1 MTASDT
7 NSADRDDGK
16 VPASEERSDSF
27 LDDLTGPGLGLWND
41 VEETDVKYVK
51 SFDRGSFKG
60 TAVDAIYNVKRVSEK
75 IGAVGYAWGWEVKSE
90 RLDTFGMGEDQQVIH
105 TCVLRAWFRQSD
117 GSKEHVEH
125 VGHTKAAYW
134 TRARR
139 PGEKPRYIVDEEFA
153 KKSVTDALSKIMVS
167 LGASADIW
175 LGRFDGNKYVAPSHE
190 GTGDGHQ
197 PAPASDEKLIA
208 RGRDILAEIRK
219 ATSKDEVLE
228 AARKVKGTFNDQPFW
243 PNLVSA
249 DRDLA
254 GEIQKLVRDKA
265 KPHGI
270 DLSKV

>member
-7 NSADRDDGK
+7 ISADRDDGEA
-16 VPASEERSDSF
+16 PASDPRFDAS
-27 LDDLTGPGLGLWND
+27 LDDLTGPGLHFWNE
-41 VEETDVKYVK
+41 VEETDTRYVK

-60 TAVDAIYNVKRVSEK
+60 TAVDAIYNVKRISEK
-75 IGAVGYAWGWEVKSE
+75 IGAVGYAWGWTIASE
-90 RLDTFGMGEDQQVIH
+90 RLDSFGVGEDQQVIH
-105 TCVLRAWFRQSD
+105 TCVLRAWFRQPD

-139 PGEKPRYIVDEEFA
+139 PGEKPRYIVDEEFG

-175 LGRFDGNKYVAPSHE
+175 LGRFDGNKYVAPLSE
-190 GTGDGHQ
+190 GDANGVA
-197 PAPASDEKLIA
+197 APDDSKLLA
-208 RGRDILAEIRK
+208 HARDILAEVRK
-219 ATSKDEVLE
+219 ADGREDVLE
-228 AARKVKGTFNDQPFW
+228 AARRLKGTFGQQPFW
-243 PNLVSA
+243 PLLVAA

-254 GEIQKLVRDKA
+254 AEIQALVRGKA
-265 KPHGI
+265 KALEL